1 MNLRRA
7 VHIATWFV
15 MVLLLFAREVGVAQ
29 TQPQPPAAAQTSQ
42 PPAQA
47 QTTGGGLPVIKAETR
62 LVLVDAIVTDKKGNY
77 VSDLTQNEFR
87 VWEDDAEQ
95 PIKTFSFANS
105 AADVKDRP
113 QYMVLLFDNS
123 NVRDANEKGKREAA
137 AKFVEANAGPNRYIA
152 VLDFGSTLHVV
163 QNFTADAERLK
174 QVVLNDKFSTVST
187 DRDSVRVASMAGQES
202 TFKVEG
208 DFGVRTLL
216 LGIRSVARKL
226 APMPGR
232 KSLILLSSGFMVTA
246 RQQIEL
252 SAAIDACNEANVA
265 IYPVALRGL
274 TNDVTAES
282 YVPNRYDTSTMGP
295 RHPDGMS
302 PSSTSSN
309 AGSND
314 PVLGSLVRQQAAPA
328 SVSSDATS
336 NATSNAMSNAAS
348 NDLVLD
354 SLAMSTGGFVI
365 VNSGDLLARMEK
377 VAKEQSQYYVLGYT
391 PGPSPIGTCH
401 KLRVKVDR
409 SAVVVRSR
417 SVYCSVK
424 PVDPLAGKPVEK
436 QLAAHASSEGP
447 GNITASMQAPY
458 FYASPNRARV
468 ELAIEIPPGAIEL
481 TEKKGKFQGSIDIL
495 GMTYKPDGTL
505 VARFSDSVPLE
516 FGSKKE
522 VENFKHNPLH
532 YQHQFEAA
540 PGNYDLKVVFTSG
553 GDHFAKLDLPLVI
566 DPYDGKQIAMS
577 AIALSKQVY
586 PVSQAADI
594 SDAALLDDR
603 VPLVSRG
610 FEFVPSGSEHFKK
623 GEPGAF
629 YVEIYDPLLGEP
641 NPPKLAIQVKVI
653 DRNTGT
659 AKVDASGAAPEVKA
673 GNPVVALGLKLPL
686 EKLPPGAYRL
696 ELRATDSHGNAAP
709 ARSADFQVE

>member
-7 VHIATWFV
+7 VHTATLFV

-29 TQPQPPAAAQTSQ
+29 TQPQQSAQAQTSQ
-42 PPAQA
+42 PPSQA
-47 QTTGGGLPVIKAETR
+47 QTTAGGLPVIKAETR

-95 PIKTFSFANS
+95 PIKTFSFENS

-113 QYMVLLFDNS
+113 QYMVLFFDNS
-123 NVRDANEKGKREAA
+123 NVRDADQKRKREIA

-152 VLDFGSTLHVV
+152 VLDFGSTLNVA

-187 DRDSVRVASMAGQES
+187 DRDSVRVASMAGLES
-202 TFKVEG
+202 TFKAEG
-208 DFGVRTLL
+208 DFEARTLL

-252 SAAIDACNEANVA
+252 SATIDACNKANVA

-274 TNDVTAES
+274 TNDVTAEA
-282 YVPNRYDTSTMGP
+282 YVPGRYDTSTMGP

-309 AGSND
+309 D

-328 SVSSDATS
+328 SVSSNTTS
-336 NATSNAMSNAAS
+336 DAMSNAAS

-354 SLAMSTGGFVI
+354 ALAAATGGFVI

-409 SAVVVRSR
+409 SGVVVRSR

-436 QLAAHASSEGP
+436 QLVAHASSESP

-458 FYASPNRARV
+458 FYASTKVARV
-468 ELAIEIPPGAIEL
+468 ELAIEIPPGAVNI
-481 TEKKGKFQGSIDIL
+481 TKQKGKLQGSIDIL
-495 GMTYKPDGTL
+495 GLAYKPDGT
-505 VARFSDSVPLE
+505 VAARFSDSVPLE
-516 FGSKKE
+516 FNSKKE
-522 VENFKHNPLH
+522 VEEFNRKPLH
-532 YQHQFEAA
+532 YNHQFEAA

-553 GDHFAKLDLPLVI
+553 GDRFAKLDLPLVI

-586 PVSQAADI
+586 PLSQAADI
-594 SDAALLDDR
+594 SDAALLEDR

-623 GEPGAF
+623 REPGAF
-629 YVEIYDPLLGEP
+629 YVEIYDPLLLEP

-673 GNPVVALGLKLPL
+673 GNPVVALGLRLPL
-686 EKLPPGAYRL
+686 ETLPPGAYRL
-696 ELRATDSHGNAAP
+696 ELRATDSRGNAAP